1 MEIDGLRTI
10 GGGAVTDF
18 AYQVAFFDAAQSEP
32 EPTPEPTPE
41 PEPEPGTETSFADVP
56 ASAWYAQY
64 AREAAQAGL
73 MTGTAQTRFSP
84 DQTLSVAEVVT
95 LAARLHAERQGE
107 TVPQRPGA
115 WYLGAYAYCVD
126 EGLFTTM
133 EVPSGILE
141 QPATR
146 FQMVEL
152 LDRAVPDSEKTAIH
166 GDAAAPDVGPD
177 SPYQEVVNRWY
188 QAGITQGDQSGNF
201 NGENSIT
208 RAETAAILCR
218 LAGLTPRV

>member
-1 MEIDGLRTI
+1 M
-10 GGGAVTDF
+10 
-18 AYQVAFFDAAQSEP
+18 
-32 EPTPEPTPE
+32 
-41 PEPEPGTETSFADVP
+41 
-56 ASAWYAQY
+56 
-64 AREAAQAGL
+64 
-73 MTGTAQTRFSP
+73 
-84 DQTLSVAEVVT
+84 
-95 LAARLHAERQGE
+95 
-107 TVPQRPGA
+107 PQRPGA
-115 WYLGAYAYCVD
+115 WYLGAYTYCVD

-188 QAGITQGDQSGNF
+188 QAGITQGDQNGNF
-201 NGENSIT
+201 NGGSQIT

-218 LAGLTPRV
+218 LAGLTERV